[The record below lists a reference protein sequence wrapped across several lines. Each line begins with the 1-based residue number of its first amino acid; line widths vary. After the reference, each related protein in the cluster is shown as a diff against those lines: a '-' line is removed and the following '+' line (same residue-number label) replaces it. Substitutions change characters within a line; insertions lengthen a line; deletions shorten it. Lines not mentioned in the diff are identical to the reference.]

1 MVSFKAK
8 IGWTML
14 RKRENKNCRSVSFL
28 LDVLQKFQNKIQ
40 KKQKNS
46 IMTSFQ
52 PKIGWKWMRN
62 RENKNSNSISFL
74 HDA

>member
-8 IGWTML
+8 IGWIML

-28 LDVLQKFQNKIQ
+28 FDVLQKISKKIQ
-40 KKQKNS
+40 KNQKNT
-46 IMTSFQ
+46 IMASFQ
-52 PKIGWKWMRN
+52 TKIGWKWMRN
-62 RENKNSNSISFL
+62 RENKNSNSISFR